1 MSRKT
6 LALVFG
12 GRSPEHDV
20 SLVSAR
26 GIYENL
32 DKSRYDVHLV
42 GVARSGEPRIGGVEL
57 FNDAMDQGQG
67 TPVRWPSFPGDRCLR
82 RTVDGHAVSP
92 PLEVAF
98 PIIHGAGGEDGTI
111 QGLFA
116 LAGVPCVGAGVL
128 GSSLAMDKDRC
139 RRMLQQAGIPV
150 VSDRVFEG
158 PQALDDAWVLPQIQ
172 PLGWPLF
179 VKPARAGSS
188 VGITKISSPGDL
200 AAALRAAYE
209 IDTKVI
215 VERAILGAR
224 ELETAVLGNLEPQAS
239 VVGEIVPHG
248 EFYDYKAKYVDPE
261 SRLLIPAPIDA
272 ALSNRIR
279 TLAMQAFRALD
290 LIGLAR
296 VDFLL
301 SRTSGELVLNEPN
314 TLPGFTPISMY
325 PKLWEASGVP
335 YPELLDRLIDLA
347 LQSASM
353 GALRSQ
359 VEGRY

>member
-1 MSRKT
+1 MSRLT
-6 LALVFG
+6 LALIFG

-32 DKSRYDVHLV
+32 DKSRYDVQLV
-42 GVARSGEPRIGGVEL
+42 GVARNGEPRLGGVEL
-57 FNDAMDQGQG
+57 FSGVMDQGQG
-67 TPVRWPSFPGDRCLR
+67 TPVRWPSFPGDRTLR
-82 RTVDGHAVSP
+82 RVVDGLDVTA

-111 QGLFA
+111 QGVLA

-139 RRMLQQAGIPV
+139 RRMLHEANIPV
-150 VSDRVFEG
+150 VADRVFEG
-158 PQALDDAWVLPQIQ
+158 AAALDTTRVLAQLE

-188 VGITKISSPGDL
+188 VGITKLTSPSGL
-200 AAALRAAYE
+200 AAALRTAYE
-209 IDTKVI
+209 VDTKVI
-215 VERAILGAR
+215 VERAVPNAR

-248 EFYDYKAKYVDPE
+248 EFYDYNAKYVDPE
-261 SRLLIPAPIDA
+261 SRLLIPAPLDA
-272 ALSNRIR
+272 ATSEQIR
-279 TLAMQAFRALD
+279 SLAVRAFRALD
-290 LIGLAR
+290 LTGMAR

-301 SRTSGELVLNEPN
+301 SRETGELVLNEPN

-325 PKLWEASGVP
+325 PKLWEASGIP
-335 YPELLDRLIDLA
+335 YPQLLDRLVELA
-347 LQSASM
+347 LQSAKM
-353 GALRSQ
+353 GALRAHN
-359 VEGRY
+359 